1 MATMAGQR
9 GFFDT
14 DERLQ
19 WLSAAGD
26 PLERLSAVVDFEMFR
41 PPAPHRSPVSQS
53 ERRPPGIRGPAI
65 IR

>member
-1 MATMAGQR
+1 MAGQR

-26 PLERLSAVVDFEMFR
+26 PLERLSAVVDFKLFR
-41 PPAPHRSPVSQS
+41 PELDTALD
-53 ERRPPGIRGPAI
+53 RRDRTKGGRPRL
-65 IR
+65 RTR